1 MKKLNKAVA
10 LGMAGTMALS
20 LTACGGGSS
29 TSTSA
34 SASTGDSTAS
44 AAASSDEVVTLK
56 WVAVGS
62 GMPSNYDAW
71 LAQINPYLEE
81 KIGVNIDM
89 EIVSWGDWET
99 RRNVIVNTS
108 GDYDILFTNVNTYN
122 NDVNTGAFL
131 DITDMVKDV
140 APELYASLP
149 EDYWKACEVGGKIY
163 GVPTYKDSS
172 QSEYVVWDK
181 AKVDATG
188 YDYTKELGITDL
200 SELTAPLKSIKDA
213 DGEASFPLNKSGGGY
228 QCYMYDQMGAG
239 LYPMGVRYDDKDAK
253 VVAAVE
259 QDDVKQILKTFHEWY
274 NEGIINSDAATRPE
288 DANYKA
294 CSIAQG
300 WSGAATTT
308 WGPQCGVEAVA
319 QKWGPTI
326 VSNETVRGSL
336 NCISAN
342 CAHPD
347 KALEFLQL
355 INTDTYCR
363 DLFFYGVQGDNWDYT
378 DDSKTKVHK
387 NNADWSMA
395 GYTQGSFFTVT
406 PTDDFDFNQYDEV
419 KELNEKAEPSV
430 LLGFSLDTTNIADQ
444 LANCIQIAERYK
456 GELMTGTADPEVMV
470 PQMMEELRG
479 AGFDEI
485 VAEAQAQVDAFMA
498 AQ

>member
-1 MKKLNKAVA
+1 MKKFNKAVA

-20 LTACGGGSS
+20 LAACGGGS
-29 TSTSA
+29 STSA
-34 SASTGDSTAS
+34 SASTGDNTAS
-44 AAASSDEVVTLK
+44 APASSDEVVTLK

-89 EIVSWGDWET
+89 EIVSWGDWDT

-108 GDYDILFTNVNTYN
+108 GEYDILFTNANVYN
-122 NDVNTGAFL
+122 NDVNVGAFL
-131 DITDMVKDV
+131 DITDMVKEV
-140 APELYASLP
+140 APELYASVP

-188 YDYTKELGITDL
+188 YDYTKELGVTDL
-200 SELTAPLKSIKDA
+200 GELTEPLKAIKDA
-213 DGEASFPLNKSGGGY
+213 DGEASFPLHKTGGGY
-228 QCYMYDQMGAG
+228 QTYMYDTLSAG
-239 LYPMGVRYDDKDAK
+239 LYPMGVRYDDGEAK
-253 VVAAVE
+253 VVATVE
-259 QDDVKQILKTFHEWY
+259 QDDVMGILKTFHEWY
-274 NEGIINSDAATRPE
+274 NEGIINSDAATHPE
-288 DANYKA
+288 EANYKT

-300 WSGAATTT
+300 WSGAAVTA
-308 WGPQCGVEAVA
+308 WGPQRGVECVA

-355 INTDTYCR
+355 INTDSYCR

-395 GYTQGSFFTVT
+395 GYTQGSFFTIT

-430 LLGFSLDTTNIADQ
+430 LLGFYLDTTNISDK

-456 GELMTGTADPEVMV
+456 GELLTGTADPEVMV
-470 PQMMEELRG
+470 PQMMAELRS
-479 AGFDEI
+479 AGFDDI
-485 VAEAQAQVDAFMA
+485 VAEAQTQVDAFMA
-498 AQ
+498 SNK